1 MYEWAVAGH
10 AQCAGHVTSAP
21 SVCRDIIVSRPYY
34 EQHGFGASTT
44 SVAAMQHFAG
54 RAAVQPLHLDRGE
67 RHQPRSAEATEGVE
81 RPQLH
86 REHPAGLSYLLLD
99 GLMGRYDEN

>member
-1 MYEWAVAGH
+1 MYE
-10 AQCAGHVTSAP
+10 CAAF
-21 SVCRDIIVSRPYY
+21 CRESSCT
-34 EQHGFGASTT
+34 A
-44 SVAAMQHFAG
+44 
-54 RAAVQPLHLDRGE
+54 LHLDRGE